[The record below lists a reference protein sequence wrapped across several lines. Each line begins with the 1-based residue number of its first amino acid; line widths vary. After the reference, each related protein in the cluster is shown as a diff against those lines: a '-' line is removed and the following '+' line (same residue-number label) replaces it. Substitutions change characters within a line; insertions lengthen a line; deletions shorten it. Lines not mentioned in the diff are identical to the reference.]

1 MANYMFEFHFYCSSF
16 IVRQSN
22 GTLITGRVFDFDDF
36 FDKMRDITYLAK
48 FTNNGTYLFESVM
61 FAGIVA
67 NGGGQKRGIFN
78 IEMNER
84 MPNAT
89 DQNGNW
95 TNTAISAFSASS
107 GFSPTGTF
115 NQDPSPPSQP
125 AARPAPSRTGRGRDW
140 R

>member
-16 IVRQSN
+16 IVRQPN
-22 GTLITGRVFDFDDF
+22 GTLMTGRVFDFDDF

-95 TNTAISAFSASS
+95 TNTAISAFK
-107 GFSPTGTF
+107 GNIPVGWLVREVLT
-115 NQDPSPPSQP
+115 NC
-125 AARPAPSRTGRGRDW
+125 
-140 R
+140 